1 MKLQRPQYLMA
12 GIILLILG
20 IQCLYVDSYILTA
33 QTSAVLSSQLDIAPA
48 HVDNSTTSAKEPD
61 ATDNNLEPPTLTG
74 SEEGKQT
81 RSSNQNKTS
90 DFSGK
95 YTLILPDW
103 LTWAFL
109 GASGICFLRAIPWL
123 ARRKE

>member
-48 HVDNSTTSAKEPD
+48 HVDNSTTSAEESD
-61 ATDNNLEPPTLTG
+61 ATYNNLDSPTLAAP
-74 SEEGKQT
+74 EEGGQIA
-81 RSSNQNKTS
+81 SSNQNKTS
-90 DFSGK
+90 DFLGK
-95 YTLILPDW
+95 YKLILPKW

-109 GASGICFLRAIPWL
+109 GASCICFLRAIPWL
-123 ARRKE
+123 ARKE